1 MKAKLQQNG
10 LSIPKIALTTV
21 LCLFSI
27 LSVIY
32 VKQTTNA
39 TFSYFYCL
47 ASALF
52 VLLPLA
58 LTLLFKWRLN
68 IIFYTFFSAYTL
80 GPILGA
86 VYNFYYL
93 TTWWDD
99 LLHLM
104 AGTVFAVV
112 GAYFAVALSK
122 EQKISPMLSAFF
134 GVLFSMGIALLWEF
148 FEFGSDV
155 LLHSDMQAD
164 TVINT
169 LITKIN
175 QADGSVEIIENI
187 ADTAVN
193 GESLGVNGY
202 IDIGL
207 IDTMSDM
214 LVETLGALLYLAY
227 ALIDRNR
234 HPLISRFDRSK
245 KSTKQAHSNDT
256 V

>member
-1 MKAKLQQNG
+1 
-10 LSIPKIALTTV
+10 
-21 LCLFSI
+21 
-27 LSVIY
+27 
-32 VKQTTNA
+32 
-39 TFSYFYCL
+39 
-47 ASALF
+47 
-52 VLLPLA
+52 
-58 LTLLFKWRLN
+58 
-68 IIFYTFFSAYTL
+68 
-80 GPILGA
+80 
-86 VYNFYYL
+86 
-93 TTWWDD
+93 
-99 LLHLM
+99 M

-155 LLHSDMQAD
+155 LLHSDMQAY

-234 HPLISRFDRSK
+234 HPLISRFYRSK
-245 KSTKQAHSNDT
+245 KSSKQAHSNDT